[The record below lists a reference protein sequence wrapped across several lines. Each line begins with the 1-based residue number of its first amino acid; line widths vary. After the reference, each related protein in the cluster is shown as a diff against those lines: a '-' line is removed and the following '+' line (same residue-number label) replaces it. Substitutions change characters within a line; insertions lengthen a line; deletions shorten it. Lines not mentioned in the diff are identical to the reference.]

1 MNILRAQATSSS
13 DGRALAGSHRKTTT
27 LRGTLNFDF
36 RVLEDSD
43 DTILPVENT
52 YGSFLLSSLAII
64 RAEPCYKSTDSD
76 DEAHVMT
83 AADTAVDVLD
93 YDGVDDAATFDEF
106 YSVEATP
113 LASPLIQSTSAWQ
126 DSLVP
131 FSVLIVLSSVAYNI

>member
-1 MNILRAQATSSS
+1 
-13 DGRALAGSHRKTTT
+13 
-27 LRGTLNFDF
+27 
-36 RVLEDSD
+36 
-43 DTILPVENT
+43 
-52 YGSFLLSSLAII
+52 
-64 RAEPCYKSTDSD
+64 
-76 DEAHVMT
+76 MT

-93 YDGVDDAATFDEF
+93 YDCVDDAATFDEF